1 MQQQLNKPYLWSHS
15 QIGASH
21 IRKGKPNQDS
31 VGTLSLVN
39 GAVHILAVSD
49 GHGSERYFRSDVGS
63 KLAIKAAHHVCEEF
77 FESLPTLSE
86 IKKQL
91 DIVVKRL
98 VYKWRKEV
106 TAHWEHYPFSEAEE
120 ALLKNPDK
128 IHIAYGATLV
138 IAVIT
143 PKYAIYLQLG
153 DGDIVVIDH
162 EQRLFCPIAPESD
175 VLGVETHSLCEKDA
189 EQYCRIYSMS
199 YEQIPRLVLLSTDGY
214 ANSFANNTS
223 FLDMVEQV
231 YQKILQH
238 GLGAILDVLPT
249 WIADTTEQGSGD
261 DISVAL
267 FSRESFS
274 PQTVTD
280 TTTTP
285 KHQPHLLN
293 LNKPSDFT
301 QLKLSEKRQVIT
313 SLGKSLVQD
322 LHHSIQSIVKKYL

>member
-189 EQYCRIYSMS
+189 EQYWRIYSMS

-231 YQKILQH
+231 YQKILKH
-238 GLGAILDVLPT
+238 GLGAILDILPT
-249 WIADTTEQGSGD
+249 WIADTTAQGSGD

-267 FSRESFS
+267 FSCESFS
-274 PQTVTD
+274 LQASTDNTVTAEQQSHD
-280 TTTTP
+280 TDTEKTTDIAEATLQQHGQVYFYLEQSP
-285 KHQPHLLN
+285 IRHSFLFMQQTF
-293 LNKPSDFT
+293 LNK
-301 QLKLSEKRQVIT
+301 E
-313 SLGKSLVQD
+313 
-322 LHHSIQSIVKKYL
+322 